1 MTDEELKEMQEEFPN
16 AWWNLNHEEYEVT
29 SEDFYRAWK
38 EDCGDYI
45 RYAGDYLSAGWSDWY
60 EENWD
65 EYYPEH
71 GDAYSSLTLNALM
84 YEKWNIAE
92 ALDGDYIERDV
103 VMEYLMNKEMR
114 KQMQWLLDHNCHRR
128 DDHLWS
134 TWQRLCFEWD
144 NESDEDEEEDDD
156 DVESLKEKIGE
167 LKEEIDR
174 LQSILDENGID
185 Y

>member
-1 MTDEELKEMQEEFPN
+1 
-16 AWWNLNHEEYEVT
+16 
-29 SEDFYRAWK
+29 
-38 EDCGDYI
+38 
-45 RYAGDYLSAGWSDWY
+45 
-60 EENWD
+60 
-65 EYYPEH
+65 
-71 GDAYSSLTLNALM
+71 
-84 YEKWNIAE
+84 
-92 ALDGDYIERDV
+92 
-103 VMEYLMNKEMR
+103 MNKEMR